1 VCKILF
7 YPRAICVTCGGRKG
21 KAKRATA
28 FKRQMNLGFWE
39 IVVIGL
45 VLFLLYGE
53 NFPNIARKIGKTFLQ
68 IKKMWEEET
77 KNFQ

>member
-1 VCKILF
+1 
-7 YPRAICVTCGGRKG
+7 
-21 KAKRATA
+21 
-28 FKRQMNLGFWE
+28 MNLGFWE

-45 VLFLLYGE
+45 VLFILYGE